1 MGALSHARL
10 ALALG
15 LLICPLPLRADPV
28 TRWAEDIAEASGRF
42 GIDRQWVEA
51 VMRAESGG
59 QTIWRGQP
67 ITSSAGAMGLMQV
80 MPGTW
85 GDMRRLYGLGSN
97 PHDPHDNII
106 AGTAYLAAMHARF
119 GYPGLFGAYHA
130 GPARYADYLSA
141 GRPLPPETRAYMTTI
156 TAALGTRWA
165 QATSPPKRN
174 DPPTPNPPALFVYHA
189 NGVTG
194 GTAKDRPDGDGLSL
208 DPLFALRK
216 RF

>member
-1 MGALSHARL
+1 MGALSRARL
-10 ALALG
+10 AFALG
-15 LLICPLPLRADPV
+15 LLACSTPSRADPV
-28 TRWAEDIAEASGRF
+28 ARWAEDIVEASARF
-42 GIDRQWVEA
+42 GIDRRWIEA

-59 QTIWRGQP
+59 RTIWRGRP
-67 ITSSAGAMGLMQV
+67 TTSSAGAMGLMQL

-85 GDMRRLYGLGSN
+85 ADMRRQYGLGPD

-106 AGTAYLAAMHARF
+106 AGTAYLAAMHIRF

-130 GPARYADYLSA
+130 GPARYADYLSV
-141 GRPLPPETRAYMTTI
+141 GRPLPPETRAYMATI

-165 QATSPPKRN
+165 RATPPPKRN
-174 DPPTPNPPALFVYHA
+174 DPPSSSSPALFVYHA

-194 GTAKDRPDGDGLSL
+194 GTAKDRPEGDELSL